1 MKAEV
6 GGKIFFY
13 VLEGI
18 QLLGNIAYKIEK
30 K

>member
-6 GGKIFFY
+6 GGKIIFY

-18 QLLGNIAYKIEK
+18 QLLGNIACKIEK